1 MAGMRR
7 FKEVNVVISGTM
19 FNAHIEKEEATASS
33 LKDVHAGL
41 DTNHRIVER
50 GMITI

>member
-7 FKEVNVVISGTM
+7 SKVVNIVISGTV
-19 FNAHIEKEEATASS
+19 FNAHLEREKATASS
-33 LKDVHAGL
+33 LKDVHTGY
-41 DTNHRIVER
+41 DINHRIVER